1 LAITRKKFGRIIPG
15 YQPEKVELRGYD
27 SYTVTL
33 GDKLRGER
41 ATLGKTLDD
50 IQKETRLRIEFLLGI
65 ENADITAFPAPSFI
79 AGYVRS
85 YASHLNLDPDEC
97 FNQFCKE
104 SGFIGLQSEID
115 GKKRNKVIK
124 PTNLLDEPILNPQIQ
139 KKKINNGI
147 LNNFSFSGLFSLPA
161 LLVLIL
167 GLGYGG
173 VTVLNEVQKVNL
185 SPINQPPSVQSISST
200 SIDEN
205 SFFDDVESNNTN
217 IASNSDLEKF
227 YRPTELV
234 LPLMTPRDGP
244 ISAIDPAISG
254 VYVEDKNSVISESN
268 QEDII
273 QVKKNPQVIE
283 EDLPSVYVVAQKPA
297 WVRIYE
303 PNGNILFENIL
314 DTGQRYEVPQSAQT
328 AMLRA
333 GNSGSVYLMID
344 NNFYGPL
351 GTATGVAKKVN
362 LRAETILENYTLVE
376 NNLTLPLEP
385 PINTKI
391 VVQSIE

>member
-1 LAITRKKFGRIIPG
+1 MELTRKKFGRIIPG
-15 YQPEKVELRGYD
+15 YQPEKVELKGYD

-41 ATLGKTLDD
+41 ATLGKTLED
-50 IQKETRLRIEFLLGI
+50 IHKETRLRIEFLLGI
-65 ENADITAFPAPSFI
+65 ENADINAFPAPSFI

-124 PTNLLDEPILNPQIQ
+124 PTKLLDEPILNPQIQ

-147 LNNFSFSGLFSLPA
+147 LNNFSFSGLFSLTA

-185 SPINQPPSVQSISST
+185 SPINQSPSVQSISST

-217 IASNSDLEKF
+217 IASNSALEEF

-254 VYVEDKNSVISESN
+254 IYVEDKNSVISEIN

>member
-1 LAITRKKFGRIIPG
+1 MAITRKKFGRIIPG

-124 PTNLLDEPILNPQIQ
+124 PTKLLDEPILNPQIQ
-139 KKKINNGI
+139 KKKINNKI
-147 LNNFSFSGLFSLPA
+147 LNNFSFSGLFSLTA

-185 SPINQPPSVQSISST
+185 SPINQPPSIQSISST

-205 SFFDDVESNNTN
+205 SFFDDVESTNTN

-314 DTGQRYEVPQSAQT
+314 DTGQRYEVPQSAQNT
-328 AMLRA
+328 MLRA

>member
-1 LAITRKKFGRIIPG
+1 MAITRKKFGRIIPG

-124 PTNLLDEPILNPQIQ
+124 PTKLLDEPILNPQIQ

-147 LNNFSFSGLFSLPA
+147 LNNFSFSGLFSLTA

>member
-1 LAITRKKFGRIIPG
+1 MAITRKKFGRIIPG

-124 PTNLLDEPILNPQIQ
+124 PTKLLDEPILNPQIQ

-147 LNNFSFSGLFSLPA
+147 LNNFSFSGLFSLTA

-185 SPINQPPSVQSISST
+185 SPINQSPSVQSISST

-217 IASNSDLEKF
+217 IASNSDLEEF

-362 LRAETILENYTLVE
+362 LRAETILQNYTLVE

>member
-1 LAITRKKFGRIIPG
+1 MAITRKKFGRIIPG

-124 PTNLLDEPILNPQIQ
+124 PTKLLDEPILNPQIQ

-147 LNNFSFSGLFSLPA
+147 LNNFSFSGLFSLTA

-185 SPINQPPSVQSISST
+185 SPINQSPSVQSISST

-205 SFFDDVESNNTN
+205 SFFDDVDSNNTI
-217 IASNSDLEKF
+217 IASNSDLEEF

-314 DTGQRYEVPQSAQT
+314 DTGQRYEVPQSAQN

-362 LRAETILENYTLVE
+362 LRAETILQNYTLVE

>member
-124 PTNLLDEPILNPQIQ
+124 PTKLLDEPILNPQIQ

-147 LNNFSFSGLFSLPA
+147 LYNFSFSGLFSLTA

-185 SPINQPPSVQSISST
+185 SPINQSPSVQSISST

-217 IASNSDLEKF
+217 IASNSALEEF

-234 LPLMTPRDGP
+234 LPLLTPRDGP

-254 VYVEDKNSVISESN
+254 IYVEDKNSVISEIN

-273 QVKKNPQVIE
+273 QVRKKPQVIK

>member
-1 LAITRKKFGRIIPG
+1 MAITRKKFGRIIPG

-124 PTNLLDEPILNPQIQ
+124 PTKLLDEPILNPQIQ

-147 LNNFSFSGLFSLPA
+147 LNNFSFSGLFSLTA

-217 IASNSDLEKF
+217 IASNSDLEEF
-227 YRPTELV
+227 YRPNELV

>member
-1 LAITRKKFGRIIPG
+1 MAITRKKFGRIIPG

-124 PTNLLDEPILNPQIQ
+124 PTKLLDEPILNPQIQ

-147 LNNFSFSGLFSLPA
+147 LNNFSFSGLFSLTA

-185 SPINQPPSVQSISST
+185 SPINQSPSVQSISST

-217 IASNSDLEKF
+217 IASNSDLEEF

-254 VYVEDKNSVISESN
+254 VYVEDKNSVISEIN

-283 EDLPSVYVVAQKPA
+283 EDQPSVYVVAQKPA

>member
-1 LAITRKKFGRIIPG
+1 MAITRKKFGRIIPG

-124 PTNLLDEPILNPQIQ
+124 PTKLLDEPILNPQIQ

-147 LNNFSFSGLFSLPA
+147 LNNFSFSGLFSLTA

-362 LRAETILENYTLVE
+362 LRAETILQNYTLVE

>member
-1 LAITRKKFGRIIPG
+1 MAITRKKFGRIIPG
-15 YQPEKVELRGYD
+15 HQPEKVELRGYD

-124 PTNLLDEPILNPQIQ
+124 PTKLLDEPILNPQIQ

-147 LNNFSFSGLFSLPA
+147 LNNFSFSGLFSLTA

-185 SPINQPPSVQSISST
+185 SPINQSPSVQSISST

-205 SFFDDVESNNTN
+205 SFFNDFDSNNTN
-217 IASNSDLEKF
+217 IASNSDLEEF

-244 ISAIDPAISG
+244 ISAIDPALSG
-254 VYVEDKNSVISESN
+254 VYVEDKNSVISKSN

-273 QVKKNPQVIE
+273 EVKKNPQVIE
-283 EDLPSVYVVAQKPA
+283 EDQPSVYVVAQKPA

-314 DTGQRYEVPQSAQT
+314 DTGQRYEVPQSAKT

>member
-1 LAITRKKFGRIIPG
+1 MAITRKKFGRIIPG

-124 PTNLLDEPILNPQIQ
+124 PTKLLDEPILNPQIQ
-139 KKKINNGI
+139 KKKIYNGI
-147 LNNFSFSGLFSLPA
+147 LNNFSFSGLFSLTA

-185 SPINQPPSVQSISST
+185 SPINQSPSVQSISST

-268 QEDII
+268 QEDKI
-273 QVKKNPQVIE
+273 QVKKNPQVME

>member
-124 PTNLLDEPILNPQIQ
+124 PTKLLDEPILNPQIQ

-147 LNNFSFSGLFSLPA
+147 LNNFSFSGLFSLTA

-185 SPINQPPSVQSISST
+185 SPINQSPSVQSISST

-217 IASNSDLEKF
+217 IASNSALEEF

-254 VYVEDKNSVISESN
+254 IYVEDKNSVISEIN

>member
-1 LAITRKKFGRIIPG
+1 MAITRKKFGRIIPG

-124 PTNLLDEPILNPQIQ
+124 PTKLLDEPILNPQIQ

-147 LNNFSFSGLFSLPA
+147 LNNFSFSGLFSLTA

-173 VTVLNEVQKVNL
+173 FTVLNEVQKVNL
-185 SPINQPPSVQSISST
+185 SPINQSPSVQSISST

-254 VYVEDKNSVISESN
+254 VYVEDKNSVISEIN

-273 QVKKNPQVIE
+273 QVKKNPQVIK

>member
-124 PTNLLDEPILNPQIQ
+124 PTKLLDEPILNPQIQ

-147 LNNFSFSGLFSLPA
+147 LNNFSFSGLFSLTA

-185 SPINQPPSVQSISST
+185 SPINQSPSVQLISST

-205 SFFDDVESNNTN
+205 SFFDDVDSNNTN
-217 IASNSDLEKF
+217 IASNSDLEEF

>member
-1 LAITRKKFGRIIPG
+1 MAISRKKFGRIIPG
-15 YQPEKVELRGYD
+15 YQPEKLELRGYD

-124 PTNLLDEPILNPQIQ
+124 PTKLLDEPILNPQIQ

-147 LNNFSFSGLFSLPA
+147 LNNFSFSGLFSLTA

-185 SPINQPPSVQSISST
+185 SPINQSPSVQSISST

-217 IASNSDLEKF
+217 IASNSALEEF

-254 VYVEDKNSVISESN
+254 VYVEDKNSVISEIN

>member
-1 LAITRKKFGRIIPG
+1 MAITRKKFGRIIPG

-124 PTNLLDEPILNPQIQ
+124 PTKLLDEPILNPQIQ

-147 LNNFSFSGLFSLPA
+147 LNNFSFSGLFSLTA

-217 IASNSDLEKF
+217 IASNSALEEF

-254 VYVEDKNSVISESN
+254 VYVEDKNSVISEIN

>member
-1 LAITRKKFGRIIPG
+1 MVLTRKNFGRIIPG

-124 PTNLLDEPILNPQIQ
+124 PTKLLDEPILNPQIQ

-147 LNNFSFSGLFSLPA
+147 LNNFSFSGLFSLTA

-185 SPINQPPSVQSISST
+185 SPINQSPSVQSISST

-254 VYVEDKNSVISESN
+254 IYVEDKNSVISESN

-273 QVKKNPQVIE
+273 QVKKNPQVIK

>member
-1 LAITRKKFGRIIPG
+1 MAITRKKFGRIIPG

-124 PTNLLDEPILNPQIQ
+124 PTKLLDEPILNPQIQ

-147 LNNFSFSGLFSLPA
+147 LNNFSFSGLFSLTA

-185 SPINQPPSVQSISST
+185 SPINQSPSVQSISST

-217 IASNSDLEKF
+217 IASNSALEEF

-254 VYVEDKNSVISESN
+254 VYVEDKNSVISEIN

-314 DTGQRYEVPQSAQT
+314 DTGQRYEIPQSAQT

>member
-124 PTNLLDEPILNPQIQ
+124 PTKLLDEPILNPQIQ

-147 LNNFSFSGLFSLPA
+147 LNNFSFSGLFSLTA

-185 SPINQPPSVQSISST
+185 SPINQSPSVQSISST

-205 SFFDDVESNNTN
+205 SFFDDVDSNNTN
-217 IASNSDLEKF
+217 IASNSDLEEF

-254 VYVEDKNSVISESN
+254 VYVEDKNSIISESN

>member
-1 LAITRKKFGRIIPG
+1 M
-15 YQPEKVELRGYD
+15 
-27 SYTVTL
+27 
-33 GDKLRGER
+33 
-41 ATLGKTLDD
+41 
-50 IQKETRLRIEFLLGI
+50 
-65 ENADITAFPAPSFI
+65 
-79 AGYVRS
+79 
-85 YASHLNLDPDEC
+85 
-97 FNQFCKE
+97 
-104 SGFIGLQSEID
+104 
-115 GKKRNKVIK
+115 
-124 PTNLLDEPILNPQIQ
+124 
-139 KKKINNGI
+139 
-147 LNNFSFSGLFSLPA
+147 
-161 LLVLIL
+161 

-185 SPINQPPSVQSISST
+185 SPINQSPSVQSISST

-205 SFFDDVESNNTN
+205 SFFDDVDRNNTN
-217 IASNSDLEKF
+217 IASNSDLEEF

-268 QEDII
+268 QVDII

>member
-1 LAITRKKFGRIIPG
+1 MAITRKKFGRIIPG

-124 PTNLLDEPILNPQIQ
+124 PTKLLDEPILNPQIQ

-147 LNNFSFSGLFSLPA
+147 LNNFSFSGLFSLTA

-268 QEDII
+268 QEDKI

>member
-124 PTNLLDEPILNPQIQ
+124 PTKLLDEPILNPQIQ

-147 LNNFSFSGLFSLPA
+147 LNNFSFSGLFSLTA

-185 SPINQPPSVQSISST
+185 SPINQSPSVQSISST

-205 SFFDDVESNNTN
+205 SFFDDVDSNNTN
-217 IASNSDLEKF
+217 IASNSDLEEF

-254 VYVEDKNSVISESN
+254 VYVEDKNIVISESN

>member
-1 LAITRKKFGRIIPG
+1 MAITRKKFGRIIPG

-124 PTNLLDEPILNPQIQ
+124 PTKLLDEPILNPQIQ

-147 LNNFSFSGLFSLPA
+147 LNNFSFSGLFSLTA

-185 SPINQPPSVQSISST
+185 SPINQSPSVQSISST
-200 SIDEN
+200 SIGEN
-205 SFFDDVESNNTN
+205 SFFDDVDSNNTN
-217 IASNSDLEKF
+217 IASNSDLEEF

-254 VYVEDKNSVISESN
+254 VYFEDKNSVISESN

-283 EDLPSVYVVAQKPA
+283 EDLSSVYVVAQKPA

-314 DTGQRYEVPQSAQT
+314 DTGQRYEVPQSAQN

-362 LRAETILENYTLVE
+362 LRAETILQNYTLVE

>member
-1 LAITRKKFGRIIPG
+1 MAISRKKFGRIIPG

-124 PTNLLDEPILNPQIQ
+124 PTKLLDEPILNPQIQ
-139 KKKINNGI
+139 KKKINNRI
-147 LNNFSFSGLFSLPA
+147 LNNFSFSGLFSLTA

-205 SFFDDVESNNTN
+205 SFFDDVDSNNTN
-217 IASNSDLEKF
+217 ITSNSDLEEF

-234 LPLMTPRDGP
+234 MPLMTPRDGP

-268 QEDII
+268 QEDIT

-362 LRAETILENYTLVE
+362 LQCRNNIRKLYTSRKQFNFTIGNH
-376 NNLTLPLEP
+376 P
-385 PINTKI
+385 
-391 VVQSIE
+391 

>member
-124 PTNLLDEPILNPQIQ
+124 PTKLLDEPILNPQIQ

-147 LNNFSFSGLFSLPA
+147 LNNFSFSGLFSLTA

-185 SPINQPPSVQSISST
+185 SPINQSPSVQSISST

-205 SFFDDVESNNTN
+205 NFFDDVESNNTN
-217 IASNSDLEKF
+217 IASNSALEEF

-254 VYVEDKNSVISESN
+254 VYVEDKNSVISEIN

>member
-65 ENADITAFPAPSFI
+65 ENTDITAFPAPSFI

-124 PTNLLDEPILNPQIQ
+124 PTKLLDEPILNPQIQ

-147 LNNFSFSGLFSLPA
+147 LNNFSFSGLFSLTA

-185 SPINQPPSVQSISST
+185 SPINQSPSVQSISST

-217 IASNSDLEKF
+217 IASNSALEEF

-254 VYVEDKNSVISESN
+254 IYVEDKNSVISEIN

-273 QVKKNPQVIE
+273 QVKKNPQVIK

>member
-1 LAITRKKFGRIIPG
+1 MAITRKKFGRIIPG

>member
-1 LAITRKKFGRIIPG
+1 MAITRKKFGRIIPG

-124 PTNLLDEPILNPQIQ
+124 PTKLLDEPILNPQIQ

-147 LNNFSFSGLFSLPA
+147 LNNFSFSGLFSLTA

-254 VYVEDKNSVISESN
+254 VYVEDKNSIISESN

>member
-1 LAITRKKFGRIIPG
+1 MAITRKKFGRIIPG

-124 PTNLLDEPILNPQIQ
+124 PTKLLDEPILNPQIQ

-147 LNNFSFSGLFSLPA
+147 LNNFSFSGLFSLTA

-217 IASNSDLEKF
+217 IASNSALEEF

-254 VYVEDKNSVISESN
+254 IYVEDKNSVISEIN

>member
-124 PTNLLDEPILNPQIQ
+124 PTKLLDEPILNPQIQ

-147 LNNFSFSGLFSLPA
+147 LNNFSFSGLFSLTA

-185 SPINQPPSVQSISST
+185 SPINQSPSVQSISST

-217 IASNSDLEKF
+217 IASNSALEEF

-254 VYVEDKNSVISESN
+254 VYVEDKNSVISEIN

>member
-1 LAITRKKFGRIIPG
+1 MAITRKKFGRIIPG

-124 PTNLLDEPILNPQIQ
+124 PTKLLDEPILNPQIQ

-147 LNNFSFSGLFSLPA
+147 LNNFSFSGLFSLTA

-185 SPINQPPSVQSISST
+185 SPINQSPSVQLISST

-217 IASNSDLEKF
+217 IASNSALEEF

-254 VYVEDKNSVISESN
+254 IYVEDKNSVISEIN

-273 QVKKNPQVIE
+273 QVKKNPQVIK

>member
-1 LAITRKKFGRIIPG
+1 MAITRKKFGRIIPG

-115 GKKRNKVIK
+115 GKQRNKVIK
-124 PTNLLDEPILNPQIQ
+124 PTKLLDEPILNPQIQ

-147 LNNFSFSGLFSLPA
+147 FNNFSFSGLFSLTA

-185 SPINQPPSVQSISST
+185 SPINQSPSVQSISST

-205 SFFDDVESNNTN
+205 SFFDDVDSNNTN
-217 IASNSDLEKF
+217 IASNSDLEEF

-244 ISAIDPAISG
+244 ISAIDSAISG

-314 DTGQRYEVPQSAQT
+314 DTGQRYEVPQSAQN

>member
-1 LAITRKKFGRIIPG
+1 MAITRKKFGRIIPG
-15 YQPEKVELRGYD
+15 YQPEKVELKGYD

-41 ATLGKTLDD
+41 ATLCKTLED
-50 IQKETRLRIEFLLGI
+50 ILKETRLRIEFLLGI
-65 ENADITAFPAPSFI
+65 ENADINAFPAPSFI

-97 FNQFCKE
+97 FNQFCIE

-124 PTNLLDEPILNPQIQ
+124 PTKLLDEPILNPQIQ

-147 LNNFSFSGLFSLPA
+147 LNNFSFSGLFSLTA

-234 LPLMTPRDGP
+234 LPLITPRDGP

-273 QVKKNPQVIE
+273 EVKKNPQVIE

-303 PNGNILFENIL
+303 PNGNILLENIL

>member
-1 LAITRKKFGRIIPG
+1 MAITRKKFGRIIPG

-124 PTNLLDEPILNPQIQ
+124 PTKLLDEPILNPQIQ

-147 LNNFSFSGLFSLPA
+147 LNNFSFSGLFSLTA

-185 SPINQPPSVQSISST
+185 SPINQSPSVQSISST
-200 SIDEN
+200 SVDEN

-351 GTATGVAKKVN
+351 GTATGLAKKVN

>member
-1 LAITRKKFGRIIPG
+1 MAITRKKFGRIIPG

-124 PTNLLDEPILNPQIQ
+124 PTKLLDEPILNPQIQ

-147 LNNFSFSGLFSLPA
+147 LNNFSFSGLFSLTA

-205 SFFDDVESNNTN
+205 SLFDDVESNNTN

-362 LRAETILENYTLVE
+362 LRAETILQNYTLVE

>member
-1 LAITRKKFGRIIPG
+1 M
-15 YQPEKVELRGYD
+15 ELRGYD

-124 PTNLLDEPILNPQIQ
+124 PTKLLDEPILNPQIQ

-147 LNNFSFSGLFSLPA
+147 LNNFSFSGLFSLTA

-185 SPINQPPSVQSISST
+185 SPINQSPSVQSISST

-205 SFFDDVESNNTN
+205 SFFDDIDSNNTN
-217 IASNSDLEKF
+217 IASNSDLEEF

-234 LPLMTPRDGP
+234 FPLMTPRDGP

-303 PNGNILFENIL
+303 PNGNTLFENIL

-351 GTATGVAKKVN
+351 GTATGVAKKVK

>member
-1 LAITRKKFGRIIPG
+1 MAITRKKFGRIIPG

-115 GKKRNKVIK
+115 GAKRNKVIK
-124 PTNLLDEPILNPQIQ
+124 PTKLLDEPILNPQIQ

-147 LNNFSFSGLFSLPA
+147 LNNFSFSGLFSLTA

-185 SPINQPPSVQSISST
+185 SPINQSPSVQSISST

-217 IASNSDLEKF
+217 IASNSALEEF

-254 VYVEDKNSVISESN
+254 IYVEDKNSVISEIN

-273 QVKKNPQVIE
+273 QVKKNPQVIK

>member
-1 LAITRKKFGRIIPG
+1 MAITRKKFGRIIPG

-124 PTNLLDEPILNPQIQ
+124 PTKLLDEPILNPQIQ

-147 LNNFSFSGLFSLPA
+147 LNNFSFSGLFSLTA

-185 SPINQPPSVQSISST
+185 SPINQSPSVQSISST

-205 SFFDDVESNNTN
+205 SFFNDFDSNNTN
-217 IASNSDLEKF
+217 IASNSDLEEF

-254 VYVEDKNSVISESN
+254 VYFEDKNSVISESN

-314 DTGQRYEVPQSAQT
+314 DTGQRYEVPQSAKT

-362 LRAETILENYTLVE
+362 LRAETILENYTIVK
-376 NNLTLPLEP
+376 NNLTLLLEP

>member
-1 LAITRKKFGRIIPG
+1 MAITRKKFGRIIPG
-15 YQPEKVELRGYD
+15 FQTEKVELRGYD

-124 PTNLLDEPILNPQIQ
+124 PTKLLDEPILNPQIQ
-139 KKKINNGI
+139 KKKINNKI
-147 LNNFSFSGLFSLPA
+147 LNNFSFSGLFSLTA

-185 SPINQPPSVQSISST
+185 SPINQPPSIQSISST

-205 SFFDDVESNNTN
+205 SFFDDVESTNTN